1 MRILTSSAVIVS
13 FFEILRVEVGPEIKI
28 TIVTP
33 GFIEFEITQGKFLLK
48 EGKMEVDKRLE
59 RCKLLALLLIPL
71 SPCHII
77 SIPFLGVRIKFYL
90 YM

>member
-1 MRILTSSAVIVS
+1 MDSYKQCSNGKL
-13 FFEILRVEVGPEIKI
+13 LRDIAWVEVGPEIKI

-33 GFIEFEITQGKFLLK
+33 SFVESEMTQGKFLLK

-71 SPCHII
+71 SLCHII
-77 SIPFLGVRIKFYL
+77 SIPFLGDRTKFYL